1 MAVTVFGY
9 GFRKRRRI
17 LFLRKPDKRPFTRVF
32 LAHAPRCHEETERGP
47 LYRGQADLLPRD
59 RYRSLFSFSIND
71 RAPSPPPRRVF
82 SSFSRL
88 SLAHTIHDDISTRIS
103 ERLPLRLSTSYTPS
117 IGLFIFSPRHIF
129 LRSTSTRMRIDGR
142 AKGRRGWGTK
152 GDSSRLFAYCLP
164 AEHPPVLLRSSRS
177 NPFESNRIENSL
189 EKRMIKRTRNEPE
202 TNKNRTKIKNLY
214 LYRSKYA
221 RKRKGKKKKKEQERR
236 RRNGSRVTRETEWRG
251 GMESRQDPR

>member
-71 RAPSPPPRRVF
+71 RGPLPPPSSPPRRVF

-88 SLAHTIHDDISTRIS
+88 SLAHTINDDISTRIS

-117 IGLFIFSPRHIF
+117 IALFIFSPRHIF

-177 NPFESNRIENSL
+177 NPFESNR
-189 EKRMIKRTRNEPE
+189 KF
-202 TNKNRTKIKNLY
+202 
-214 LYRSKYA
+214 A
-221 RKRKGKKKKKEQERR
+221 RKA
-236 RRNGSRVTRETEWRG
+236 N
-251 GMESRQDPR
+251 D